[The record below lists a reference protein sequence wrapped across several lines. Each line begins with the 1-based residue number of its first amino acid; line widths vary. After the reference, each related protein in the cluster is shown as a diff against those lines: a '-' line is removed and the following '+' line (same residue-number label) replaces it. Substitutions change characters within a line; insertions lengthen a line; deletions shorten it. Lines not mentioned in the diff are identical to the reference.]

1 MIPRRAAHATHAL
14 MESSGPYAFGQGPR
28 TTGKVMQYDIESL
41 STGSTFSAL
50 TTAMRHG
57 LVMRTVSRP
66 VLWYPLNK
74 ALDMKTDLEDRF
86 LSDTE
91 NL

>member
-1 MIPRRAAHATHAL
+1 
-14 MESSGPYAFGQGPR
+14 MESSGPYAFGVGPR
-28 TTGKVMQYDIESL
+28 TTGEVMQYDIEAL

-57 LVMRTVSRP
+57 LVMRTVARP

-74 ALDMKTDLEDRF
+74 ALDMRSELEDQF
-86 LSDTE
+86 LADTRRNPSTTAASDAE
-91 NL
+91 N